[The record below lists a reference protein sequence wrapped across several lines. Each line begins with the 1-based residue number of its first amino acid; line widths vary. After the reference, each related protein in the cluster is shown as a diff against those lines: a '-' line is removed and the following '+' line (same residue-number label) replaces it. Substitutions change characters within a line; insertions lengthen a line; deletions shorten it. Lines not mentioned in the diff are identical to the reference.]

1 MSWPLF
7 KSNIKTNITIWIVMT
22 LIFIFYFSSIGSVY
36 DPQGS
41 EALNDMMKIMPEELI
56 NAFGF
61 GSIGTTLLTMLISF
75 MYGMLLFMFPL
86 VISIVVN
93 HRILAKHI
101 DRGSMTYM
109 LCTTN
114 SRKKIAFTQAL
125 FSLASITAFFIF
137 VTVFGILICEGMFP
151 GELEIG
157 KFIFLNFYALLM
169 YFAIGGIGFFASCVA
184 TESKHS
190 LGLGIG
196 IPVGFLLLQ
205 MLGNST
211 SNTWI
216 GNLSLYALFEPSKL
230 VEGDSFIYIG
240 MAAFILI
247 AAALYA
253 GGIAIFNKRDLYI

>member
-7 KSNIKTNITIWIVMT
+7 KSNIKTNRTIWIIMT
-22 LIFIFYFSSIGSVY
+22 LIYIFYFSTTGSVY

-41 EALNDMMKIMPEELI
+41 QMLDDMLKMMPKELI
-56 NAFGF
+56 DAFGF
-61 GSIGTTLLTMLISF
+61 SSIGTTLLTMLISF

-86 VISIVVN
+86 IISIVVN

-101 DRGSMTYM
+101 DRGSMAYL

-114 SRKKIAFTQAL
+114 SRKKIALTQAM
-125 FSLASITAFFIF
+125 FSLASITAFFAVIS
-137 VTVFGILICEGMFP
+137 VFGILICEGMFP
-151 GELEIG
+151 GELDIG

-169 YFAIGGIGFFASCVA
+169 YFAIGGIGFFASCIA

-196 IPVGFLLLQ
+196 IPVGFLVLQ

-211 SNTWI
+211 NKKWI
-216 GNLSLYALFEPSKL
+216 GNLSMYALFDPNRL

-240 MAAFILI
+240 MIAFILI
-247 AAALYA
+247 APT
-253 GGIAIFNKRDLYI
+253 